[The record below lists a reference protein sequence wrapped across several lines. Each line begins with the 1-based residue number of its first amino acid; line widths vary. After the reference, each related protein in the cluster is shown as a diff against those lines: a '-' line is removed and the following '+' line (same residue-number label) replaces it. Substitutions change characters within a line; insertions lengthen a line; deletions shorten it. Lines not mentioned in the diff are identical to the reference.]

1 MSGIDIKTLIGATT
15 PDLQGFFSAD
25 SKIDQL
31 LGQFAY
37 IEPVDGEEPY
47 YKLTVEDWLALKTG
61 IEYFRGCQEL
71 LDENLARS
79 FAVITRLETLA
90 RMFGEGQI
98 HKGSA
103 AREITSLAG
112 TMRFYNAPSVC
123 VSSLLYSLGCNM
135 HEVDN
140 IHRLLFRDGDPSMM
154 DCVKMHVR
162 TDISDPN
169 DVTYMSSDKS
179 IRLCGIGS
187 RLGGTN
193 DTQFSLMFS
202 STDNKFVTIKR
213 AADMSKNIKENCCNR
228 FYISYHE
235 DADFPNKCVHY
246 VYHMEDMWDTFED
259 AFDPTPEEI
268 AVWDMSHP
276 ADPFV
281 GIENIRKVVVSAI
294 KSALTRQMEEAR

>member
-1 MSGIDIKTLIGATT
+1 MSGIDIKALLGVTI
-15 PDLQGFFSAD
+15 PDLQGFSGVD
-25 SKIDQL
+25 SRIEQL

-47 YKLTVEDWLALKTG
+47 YKLTVEDWLTLKTG
-61 IEYFRGCQEL
+61 IEYFRSCQEL
-71 LDENLARS
+71 FDENLTKS

-112 TMRFYNAPSVC
+112 TMRLCNAPSFC
-123 VSSLLYSLGCNM
+123 ASSLLYSLGCNI

-140 IHRLLFRDGDPSMM
+140 IHRLLFRDGDPSML
-154 DCVKMHVR
+154 DCVRMHVR

-169 DVTYMSSDKS
+169 DVVYKSSDES
-179 IRLCGIGS
+179 IRLCGVGS
-187 RLGGTN
+187 RFGGGTN
-193 DTQFSLMFS
+193 DACFSLMFS
-202 STDNKFVTIKR
+202 STDNKFVTITR
-213 AADMSKNIKENCCNR
+213 VADMSKNIKENCCNR
-228 FYISYHE
+228 FHISYRE

-276 ADPFV
+276 AAPFV

-294 KSALTRQMEEAR
+294 KSALARQIEEI